1 MLRAPYI
8 RAHRSAVIAGLQKR
22 HFTHLEL
29 IDRVLESDALR
40 RKTQSEL
47 DRMAAKS
54 NAYSRALGQSIQS
67 GKQEGVESIRRK
79 SASLKA
85 DIKALQAKL
94 NDVQQAIHHILL
106 QIPNI
111 PHPSVKAGQSD
122 ADNEELSR
130 HGSIPELGEDALP
143 HWQLASRYGLF
154 DLKMGVKVAGSGF
167 PVYRNQG
174 ARLQR
179 LLIEYCLQKNIAAG
193 YTEYFLPY
201 FINESSGYG
210 TGQLPDKEGQMY
222 QIERDGLYAIP
233 TGEVSMMNCFR
244 EVILD
249 EGELPIKATAHTPC
263 FRREAGSY
271 GKGVRGLNRLHQF
284 EKVEIVQI
292 TKPEDSDQALDEMV
306 AQVQRLIEDL
316 ELPYRILR
324 LCGGDMGF
332 TASITYDFE
341 VYAAAQKRWLE
352 VSSVSN
358 TTDFQTN
365 RLRLRHRN
373 SGGKTALCHALN
385 GSALALAR
393 IYAALLEN
401 NQTEQGIALPQALA
415 TFSGVEILK

>member
-1 MLRAPYI
+1 MLRVPYI
-8 RAHRSAVIAGLQKR
+8 RAHKPAVIAGLQKR
-22 HFTHLEL
+22 HFAHLEL
-29 IDRVLESDALR
+29 IDQVLESDALR
-40 RKTQSEL
+40 RKTQNEL
-47 DRMAAKS
+47 DHTAAKS
-54 NAYSRALGQSIQS
+54 NALSRELGRLLQS
-67 GKQEGVESIRRK
+67 GKQQEVESLRRE
-79 SASLKA
+79 SASLKT
-85 DIKALQAKL
+85 DLKALQKEL
-94 NDVQQAIHHILL
+94 SDIQQGLHHILL

-111 PHPSVKAGQSD
+111 PHPSVQAGQSEG
-122 ADNEELSR
+122 DNEELSR
-130 HGSIPELGEDALP
+130 HGRMPQLGEDALP
-143 HWQLASRYGLF
+143 HWDLASQYGLF

-167 PVYRNQG
+167 PVYQNQG

-179 LLIEYCLQKNIAAG
+179 ILIEYCLQKNIAAG

-201 FINESSGYG
+201 LINETSGYG
-210 TGQLPDKEGQMY
+210 TGQLPDKERQMY
-222 QIERDGLYAIP
+222 QIQSDALYAIP

-244 EVILD
+244 DRTLD
-249 EGELPIKATAHTPC
+249 EAELPIKATAHTPC

-292 TKPEDSDQALDEMV
+292 TRPEDSHKALDEMV

-341 VYAAAQKRWLE
+341 VYAAAQRRWLE

-358 TTDFQTN
+358 TADFQTN
-365 RLRLRHRN
+365 RLRLRYRN
-373 SGGKTALCHALN
+373 GAGQTVLCHALN

-401 NQTEQGIALPQALA
+401 NQTDRGIALPQALA
-415 TFSGVEILK
+415 AFSGMEFLK